1 MESKLWDGLLQRER
15 LSSAQVYKILKSAHS
30 DGRVFLSEMHCGS
43 SIDLVEATL
52 QLPNRTK
59 DFLWNFL
66 HCFIF
71 GCRPFYFCLANNLL
85 FISFWGFFFPLYFL
99 RQNFYQEKTGHRAV
113 ARGPAIFAEPSPRR
127 FHIKLLCHFEV
138 TRAREPQSSVTSSLW
153 IWSSKFKFH
162 H

>member
-1 MESKLWDGLLQRER
+1 MESKLWGGLLQRER
-15 LSSAQVYKILKSAHS
+15 LSSAQVCKILKSAHS

-85 FISFWGFFFPLYFL
+85 FISFWGFFSPLLFKAELLSGKNWPQSCCQRPCYL
-99 RQNFYQEKTGHRAV
+99 CRAV
-113 ARGPAIFAEPSPRR
+113 TKAFPYKA
-127 FHIKLLCHFEV
+127 
-138 TRAREPQSSVTSSLW
+138 SL
-153 IWSSKFKFH
+153 SF
-162 H
+162 